1 MTNKPKTSW
10 NVERRRRANL
20 NERKAPCQVSGRWLQ
35 FPTNAREFKT
45 GTFLAVD
52 VMTENDDGK
61 PRKLC
66 ELVLVKEDLL
76 ELLNRI
82 PLVE

>member
-1 MTNKPKTSW
+1 MASGMKTSW
-10 NVERRRRANL
+10 NAERRRRANL
-20 NERKAPCQVSGRWLQ
+20 NEAKVACQVSKRWLQ
-35 FPTNAREFKT
+35 FPAQAHEFRD

-52 VMTENDDGK
+52 VMTADSEGK

-76 ELLNRI
+76 ELLASV
-82 PLVE
+82 PGEK

>member
-1 MTNKPKTSW
+1 MASGAKPSW

-20 NERKAPCQVSGRWLQ
+20 SEGKALCQVSGRWLQ
-35 FPTNAREFKT
+35 FPTQAHEFKD

-52 VMTENDDGK
+52 VMTRDGDGNS
-61 PRKLC
+61 RKLC

-76 ELLNRI
+76 ELLAR
-82 PLVE
+82 VSHA

>member
-1 MTNKPKTSW
+1 MTSKAKLSW

-20 NERKAPCQVSGRWLQ
+20 NEGKAPCQVSGRWLQ
-35 FPTNAREFKT
+35 FPAQVHEFKA
-45 GTFLAVD
+45 GTFLAAALMTVD
-52 VMTENDDGK
+52 GDGK

-76 ELLNRI
+76 ELMARV
-82 PLVE
+82 PHV

>member
-1 MTNKPKTSW
+1 MTSEAKPSW

-20 NERKAPCQVSGRWLQ
+20 TEGKAPCQVSGRWLQ
-35 FPTNAREFKT
+35 FPAQAHEFKD

-52 VMTENDDGK
+52 VMTADGDGM

-76 ELLNRI
+76 ELLARI
-82 PLVE
+82 PYV

>member
-1 MTNKPKTSW
+1 MDGMKTSW
-10 NVERRRRANL
+10 NAERRRRGNL
-20 NERKAPCQVSGRWLQ
+20 NEGKAVCQVSSRWLQ
-35 FPTNAREFKT
+35 FPDRAPEFRD

-52 VMTENDDGK
+52 VMTADSDGK

-76 ELLNRI
+76 ELLASI
-82 PLVE
+82 PSEK